1 MGLKQISFLVLL
13 FIIFSSSGQAQGSLL
28 DMIEE
33 NEEETVNYTFAT
45 FKTSRV
51 INGHSIETQ
60 AQGVMQFMISHRFGR
75 LNSGWRELFGLDNS
89 TIRFGFEYGIFDDLT
104 VGFGRASFEKI
115 YDGYVKYK
123 FLKQSTGA
131 KKMPLSIAAVAGM
144 SIISAEWSEPD
155 RPNFLSSKLNYNF
168 QLLIARKFNEY
179 FSFQLSPTWTHKN
192 LVPTIED
199 KNDIFSLGFG
209 GRMKVTG
216 SLAINAE
223 YFYTPPGQFVS
234 TVNGE
239 NITNAFSIG
248 IDLETGGHVFQIHL
262 TNSRGMAEKH
272 FVTETTG
279 QWLDGDIH
287 LGFNISRVFTIYDP
301 MKKKEKKA
309 QKKLEKAQKVKN
321 EQGE

>member
-1 MGLKQISFLVLL
+1 MRFPHLVVIL
-13 FIIFSSSGQAQGSLL
+13 IILGFSSRGFSQGSLL

-33 NEEETVNYTFAT
+33 NEEETVNLTYAT
-45 FKTSRV
+45 FKTSRI
-51 INGHSIETQ
+51 INGQSVETQ

-75 LNSGWRELFGLDNS
+75 LNLGWRELFGLDNS
-89 TIRFGFEYGIFDDLT
+89 TIRFGFEYGILDDLT
-104 VGFGRASFEKI
+104 IGFGRASFEKV

-144 SIISAEWSEPD
+144 SIVSAEWTDPD
-155 RPNFLSSKLNYNF
+155 RPNFFTSRLNYNF

-179 FSFQLSPTWTHKN
+179 FSFQITPTWTHKN
-192 LVPTIED
+192 LVPTVD
-199 KNDIFSLGFG
+199 DNNDIFSIGFG
-209 GRMKVTG
+209 GRVKVTG
-216 SLAINAE
+216 SLSINAE

-234 TVNGE
+234 PVNGE

-248 IDLETGGHVFQIHL
+248 IDLETGGHVFQIHV

-272 FVTETTG
+272 FITETTG
-279 QWLDGDIH
+279 KWLDGDIH

-301 MKKKEKKA
+301 IKKKEKKA
-309 QKKLEKAQKVKN
+309 EKKLEKAKKIKE
-321 EQGE
+321 EQGG